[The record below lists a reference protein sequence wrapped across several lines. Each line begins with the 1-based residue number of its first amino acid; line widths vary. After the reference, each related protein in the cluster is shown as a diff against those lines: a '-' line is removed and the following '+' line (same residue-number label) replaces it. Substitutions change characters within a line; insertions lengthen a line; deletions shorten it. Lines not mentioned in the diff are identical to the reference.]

1 MAEIA
6 MVNFWLLLGAA
17 LLLAGILSSLVA
29 MRLGAPLLLVFLA
42 IGMLAGEDGPLGI
55 GFSDYRATYLVG
67 TLALSLILFDGGLR
81 TRLATF
87 RLALAPALLLATL
100 GVAITAGLTGLFAW
114 WWLGLPLLGA
124 LLVGSVLGS
133 TDAAAVMLLLRA
145 GGVQVDQRVG
155 ALLEVES
162 GLNDPMAVMLTLLL
176 VGLLAAGEATG
187 AGIALFLAQQVAIGA
202 AAGLAGGALAVLALS
217 RLTMAEGLRPAMAVA
232 FGLTI
237 AMLAA
242 VANGSGLL
250 AAYIAGLVVGN
261 RRPPGIAAVL
271 DFSEAVT
278 WIAQI
283 GMFLLIGLL
292 VTPTRLLADLEAG
305 LMVFAALTFLARPA
319 AVVLCLA
326 PFRFTWREHVFAAW
340 VGLRGSVAVLLAAI
354 PALAGLAQ
362 GERYFNLVFIAVL
375 ASLLLQGW
383 TLRRVA
389 SLLGLLL
396 PARPSP
402 PRAVLDLPGARDA
415 EIMAFPIAEGSPA
428 LRGKLPDW
436 VRPLLLLSGG
446 RLQPAPP
453 GPQLKPGETLYVLA
467 PPGRES
473 EVDQFFAP
481 EAEDDVPG
489 LGSFSVEGGARIAD
503 LAAAY
508 GLAVPPVPADET
520 VAGLFAAEY
529 GGLVG
534 LGDRV
539 RLGGLSLV
547 VEAIREGQVVRAAL
561 DLDPTPQRRDALRL
575 LGRRLR
581 VAARRVWRLLS
592 SRPAILRRARESARH
607 ARRSP

>member
-1 MAEIA
+1 MAEIG

-29 MRLGAPLLLVFLA
+29 MRLGAPLLLVFLG
-42 IGMLAGEDGPLGI
+42 IGMLAGEDGPLGVA
-55 GFSDYRATYLVG
+55 FSDYRATYLVG

-81 TRLATF
+81 TRFSTF
-87 RLALAPALLLATL
+87 RLALWPAVLLATV
-100 GVAITAGLTGLFAW
+100 GVAITAVVTGLAVW

-145 GGVQVDQRVG
+145 GGVQVDQRIG

-176 VGLLAAGEATG
+176 VSLLAAGDASA
-187 AGIALFLAQQVAIGA
+187 AGIALFLAQHITIGA

-217 RLTMAEGLRPAMAVA
+217 RLTMTEGLRPAMAVA

-237 AMLAA
+237 AMLAT
-242 VANGSGLL
+242 VLNGSGLL

-292 VTPTRLLADLEAG
+292 VTPTRLLADLDAG
-305 LMVFAALTFLARPA
+305 LLVFAALTFLARPA

-326 PFRFTWREHVFAAW
+326 PFRFSWREHAFAAW

-354 PALAGLAQ
+354 PALAGIAQ

-389 SLLGLLL
+389 HLLGLLL

-415 EIMAFPIAEGSPA
+415 EIMAFPITEGSPA
-428 LRGKLPDW
+428 LSQRLPDW
-436 VRPLLLLSGG
+436 VRPLLLLSDG

-453 GPQLKPGETLYVLA
+453 EPRLKPGETLYVLA

-473 EVDQFFAP
+473 EVDRFFAP
-481 EAEDDVPG
+481 ETEDDVPG
-489 LGSFSVEGGARIAD
+489 LGSFSVEGAARVSD

-520 VAGLFAAEY
+520 VAGLFAADY
-529 GGLVG
+529 GGMVG

-547 VEAIREGQVVRAAL
+547 AEAVEDGQVTRAAL
-561 DLDPTPQRRDALRL
+561 DLDPTPERRDALRV

-581 VAARRVWRLLS
+581 VAARRARRLLS
-592 SRPAILRRARESARH
+592 SRPKMFRRARESADQ
-607 ARRSP
+607 A